1 VSEQSLKP
9 CPFCGGAEVSLHLPT
24 CRPETP
30 YDPTDRLYPWVV
42 CRTCHVEVP
51 GKSEDYRGGTA
62 SAAWNR
68 RAEQSDLALAEAR
81 RKALEEAAKVCEASS
96 GVNAIPET
104 NAYANGWNDCRKEA
118 FDARQRSAAA
128 IRAMREPK

>member
-1 VSEQSLKP
+1 MSDTPRTDEKRHVAKMLGWNEECVWEWAMQLERDFARTES
-9 CPFCGGAEVSLHLPT
+9 ARLHL
-24 CRPETP
+24 
-30 YDPTDRLYPWVV
+30 LQ
-42 CRTCHVEVP
+42 
-51 GKSEDYRGGTA
+51 
-62 SAAWNR
+62 
-68 RAEQSDLALAEAR
+68 RAEQSELALAEAR
-81 RKALEEAAKVCEASS
+81 RDALEEAAKVCEASS

>member
-1 VSEQSLKP
+1 MEPARDGGGVIEYRDSNQMVEATWVIFFHDQDRSPEMFTDEAAARRRLEQCKL
-9 CPFCGGAEVSLHLPT
+9 AWT
-24 CRPETP
+24 C
-30 YDPTDRLYPWVV
+30 
-42 CRTCHVEVP
+42 
-51 GKSEDYRGGTA
+51 
-62 SAAWNR
+62 
-68 RAEQSDLALAEAR
+68 DLFAHERELAEAR